1 MATAEKEIS
10 KQIQEMVARARA
22 AQKQIEFYTQEQID
36 EVVAAAGW
44 EVYKREAAEACAKL
58 AHEETGLGVYEDK
71 LLKHQKKILGTLRD
85 LHGEKSVGVIEEI
98 PEKGLMKVCK
108 PVGVVGAL
116 IPVTNPTSSVGCN
129 GLAILKNRNAMIFA
143 PHPKGKGCSGLA
155 AKYMREGIVKAGAP
169 ADLVQWIDEPS
180 VELTQQLMSAVDLVV
195 ATGGPGMVKAAY
207 SSGTPAYGVGA
218 GNATVVVDET
228 ADLADAAEKIF
239 KGKTFDHATSCSSE
253 NSIVVQAGIYDKL
266 MDELKKFGGYVCTPE
281 EKEKLKAT
289 LWPDGHTLNRKIVAQ
304 APEKIAEVAGISI
317 PEGTRFIM
325 VEAKKV
331 GPEEPFAGEKLSV
344 VLTVWKY
351 NDFDEAIGYVRDI
364 TGFSGYGH
372 SCGIH
377 STSDEHIRELAL
389 KAPVSRMIV
398 RQPQSHANSGNYD
411 NGMPFSLTLGCGS
424 WGNNITTENIRHTH
438 FRNITWV
445 SSPIPPVVPDENTIF
460 GSHWEKYGK

>member
-1 MATAEKEIS
+1 MAQTGSEIS
-10 KQIQEMVARARA
+10 TQILQMVERARA
-22 AQKQIEFYTQEQID
+22 AQKQIEFYSQEQID
-36 EVVAAAGW
+36 ELVAAAGW
-44 EVYKREAAEACAKL
+44 EVYKTEHAEACARL
-58 AHEETGLGVYEDK
+58 AHQETGLGVYEDK

-98 PEKGLMKVCK
+98 PEKGLAKVCK

-155 AKYMREGIVKAGAP
+155 AKYMRDGIEKAGAP
-169 ADLVQWIDEPS
+169 GDLVQWIEEPS
-180 VELTQQLMSAVDLVV
+180 VELTQELMSAVDLIV

-228 ADLADAAEKIF
+228 ADLADAADKIF
-239 KGKTFDHATSCSSE
+239 KGKTFDFATSCSSE
-253 NSIVVQAGIYDKL
+253 NSVVVQAGVYNQL
-266 MDELKKFGGYVCTPE
+266 MEELKKLGGYCCNAE
-281 EKEKLKAT
+281 EKAKLQAA

-304 APEKIAEVAGISI
+304 APSVIADAAGISV
-317 PEGTRFIM
+317 PDGTRFIM
-325 VEAKKV
+325 VEAERV
-331 GPEEPFAGEKLSV
+331 TPEELFAGEKLSV

-351 NDFDEAIGYVRDI
+351 NTFDDAVQYVRDI

-377 STSDEHIRELAL
+377 STSEEHIRELAI
-389 KAPVSRMIV
+389 KAPVSRIMV
-398 RQPQSHANSGNYD
+398 RQAQSAANSGNYD

-445 SSPIPPVVPDENTIF
+445 SSPIPPVVPNEDTIF
-460 GSHWEKYGK
+460 GSHWTKYGK

>member
-1 MATAEKEIS
+1 MAQTGNEIS
-10 KQIQEMVARARA
+10 SKIRQMVERARA
-22 AQKQIEFYTQEQID
+22 AQRQIEFYSQEQID
-36 EVVAAAGW
+36 ELVAAAGW
-44 EVYKREAAEACAKL
+44 EVYKIEHAEACARL
-58 AHEETGLGVYEDK
+58 AHEETGLGIYQDK

-85 LHGEKSVGVIEEI
+85 LDGEKSVGVIEEI

-155 AKYMREGIVKAGAP
+155 AKYMRDGVEKAGAP
-169 ADLVQWIDEPS
+169 GDLIQWIDEPS
-180 VELTQQLMSAVDLVV
+180 VELTQELMSAVDVVV
-195 ATGGPGMVKAAY
+195 ATGGPAMVKAAY

-228 ADLADAAEKIF
+228 ADLADAADKIF

-253 NSIVVQAGIYDKL
+253 NSIVVQADIYDKL
-266 MDELKKFGGYVCTPE
+266 MQELKKLGGYLCNAE
-281 EKEKLKAT
+281 EKVKVRSA

-304 APEKIAEVAGISI
+304 APEVIADAAGISI
-317 PEGTRFIM
+317 PQGTRFIM
-325 VEAKKV
+325 VEAEKV
-331 GPEEPFAGEKLSV
+331 GPEELFAGEKLSL
-344 VLTVWKY
+344 VLAVWKY
-351 NDFDEAIGYVRDI
+351 DTFEDAIRYVRDI

-377 STSDEHIRELAL
+377 STSDNNIRELAIR
-389 KAPVSRMIV
+389 APVSRMMV

-445 SSPIPPVVPDENTIF
+445 STPIPPVVPDENTIF
-460 GSHWEKYGK
+460 GSHWKKYGK

>member
-1 MATAEKEIS
+1 MAQTGNEIS
-10 KQIQEMVARARA
+10 SKIRQMVERARA
-22 AQKQIEFYTQEQID
+22 AQRQIEFYSQEQID
-36 EVVAAAGW
+36 ELVAAAGW
-44 EVYKREAAEACAKL
+44 EVYKIEHAEACARL
-58 AHEETGLGVYEDK
+58 AHEETGLGIYQDK

-85 LHGEKSVGVIEEI
+85 LDGEKSVGVIEEI

-155 AKYMREGIVKAGAP
+155 AKYMRDGVEKAGAP
-169 ADLVQWIDEPS
+169 GDLIQWIDEPS
-180 VELTQQLMSAVDLVV
+180 VELTQELMSAVDVVV
-195 ATGGPGMVKAAY
+195 ATGGPAMVKAAY

-228 ADLADAAEKIF
+228 ADLADAADKIF

-253 NSIVVQAGIYDKL
+253 NSIVVQADIYDKL
-266 MDELKKFGGYVCTPE
+266 MQELKKLGGYLCSAE
-281 EKEKLKAT
+281 EKVKVRSA

-304 APEKIAEVAGISI
+304 APEVIADAAGISI
-317 PEGTRFIM
+317 PQGTRFIM
-325 VEAKKV
+325 VEAEKV
-331 GPEEPFAGEKLSV
+331 GPEELFAGEKLSL
-344 VLTVWKY
+344 VLAVWKY
-351 NDFDEAIGYVRDI
+351 DTFEDAIRYVRDI

-377 STSDEHIRELAL
+377 STSDNNIRELAIR
-389 KAPVSRMIV
+389 APVSRMMV

-445 SSPIPPVVPDENTIF
+445 STPIPPVVPDENTIF
-460 GSHWEKYGK
+460 GSHWKKYGK